1 MNILKNYKY
10 YLENLDCANC
20 AKKLEDAIKKDE
32 HFTNVVVNFSML
44 TLSFKTDLENPF
56 GEIFKIIK
64 SVEPNVL
71 IFTER
76 QNGHQESFE
85 IFRFIVAIVILGIS
99 FLIPN
104 HMIQEIM
111 LIICYLLLMYQ
122 TFIKAVKKI
131 IRSHNVDENA
141 LICISAVGA
150 YLLGEHM
157 EGLMVL
163 LLYVLGKILE
173 DKAVNKS
180 RNSIK
185 DLVELKTSYANLKGN
200 KQIVKVKSED
210 LKIDDILVVKKGELV
225 PVDGIVIKGN
235 TKVDTSG
242 LTGESTLREVYEND
256 TVLSGFINYG
266 EVIEVKVTHTYFD
279 STAYKI
285 LELTLNATNNKAKT
299 ETFVSRIASYY
310 TPIVLVIAV
319 IIGVFLPLVSHVSY
333 SDSIYRALTF
343 LVISCPCAIAI
354 SVPLSYFAG
363 IGISSKKKILVKGSN
378 YLDALNK
385 CDTIVFDKT
394 GTLTTGSFEL
404 EKINVYDHAYKE
416 EDILKLASLG
426 EFFSNH
432 PIAKLILQ
440 ENHKKLDLSKVTDF
454 KEMNG
459 KGIEFNYKDDL
470 VRVGSAAFCKTDQEG
485 NTFVSVN
492 NQVIGSFSFND
503 HVKENAKDVILK
515 LKEYGIKSYM
525 FTGDHSSFAKI
536 VAENTGIDEYIADLL
551 PQDKFLE
558 LKKLQE
564 KHQVMFVGDGIND
577 TPSLV
582 EANVGVSMGSIGSN
596 SAIEASDIVIMN
608 DDLNGIPTMLRIAYK
623 TRRIILANL
632 IFSIGIKILI
642 LVLAMFGIA
651 HMAAAVFADTGVTL
665 LAILN
670 SLRILKDNN

>member
-185 DLVELKTSYANLKGN
+185 DLVELKTSYANLKRN

-256 TVLSGFINYG
+256 TVLSGFINDG

-310 TPIVLVIAV
+310 TPIVLIIAV

-378 YLDALNK
+378 YLDALTK

-515 LKEYGIKSYM
+515 LREYGIKSYM

-608 DDLNGIPTMLRIAYK
+608 DDLEGIPTLLRIAYK

>member
-10 YLENLDCANC
+10 YLDNLDCANC

-32 HFTNVVVNFSML
+32 RFTNVVVNFSML

-85 IFRFIVAIVILGIS
+85 IFRFIVAIVILAIS

-131 IRSHNVDENA
+131 IRSHNVDENT

-185 DLVELKTSYANLKGN
+185 NLVELKTSYANLKRN

-210 LKIDDILVVKKGELV
+210 LKIDDILIVKKGELV

-256 TVLSGFINYG
+256 TVLSGFINDG

-440 ENHKKLDLSKVTDF
+440 ENHKKLDLSKVTNF
-454 KEMNG
+454 KELNG

-470 VRVGSAAFCKTDQEG
+470 VRVGSASFCETDQEG

-515 LKEYGIKSYM
+515 LREYGIKSYM

-608 DDLNGIPTMLRIAYK
+608 DDLEGIPTMLRIAYK

>member
-10 YLENLDCANC
+10 YLDNLDCANC

-32 HFTNVVVNFSML
+32 RFTNVVVNFSML

-185 DLVELKTSYANLKGN
+185 NLVELKTSYANLKRN

-210 LKIDDILVVKKGELV
+210 LKIDDILIVKKGELV

-256 TVLSGFINYG
+256 TVLSGFINDG

-310 TPIVLVIAV
+310 TPIVLIIAV

-378 YLDALNK
+378 YLDALTK

-440 ENHKKLDLSKVTDF
+440 ENHKKLDLSKVTNF
-454 KEMNG
+454 KELNG

-470 VRVGSAAFCKTDQEG
+470 VRVGSASFCETDQEG

-515 LKEYGIKSYM
+515 LREYGIKSYM

-608 DDLNGIPTMLRIAYK
+608 DDLEGIPTMLRIAYK

>member
-185 DLVELKTSYANLKGN
+185 NLVELKTSYANLKRN

-210 LKIDDILVVKKGELV
+210 LKIDDILIVKKGELV

-256 TVLSGFINYG
+256 TVLSGFINDG

-310 TPIVLVIAV
+310 TPIVLIIAV

-378 YLDALNK
+378 YLDALTK

-440 ENHKKLDLSKVTDF
+440 ENHKKLDLSKVTNF
-454 KEMNG
+454 KEING

-470 VRVGSAAFCKTDQEG
+470 VRVVSAAFCETDQEG

-515 LKEYGIKSYM
+515 LREYGIKSYM

-608 DDLNGIPTMLRIAYK
+608 DDLEGIPTLFRIAYK

>member
-185 DLVELKTSYANLKGN
+185 DLVELKTSYANLKRN

-440 ENHKKLDLSKVTDF
+440 ENHKKLDLSKVTNF
-454 KEMNG
+454 KEING

-470 VRVGSAAFCKTDQEG
+470 VRVGSASFCETDQEG

-515 LKEYGIKSYM
+515 LREYGIKSYM

-608 DDLNGIPTMLRIAYK
+608 DDLEGIPTMLRIAYK